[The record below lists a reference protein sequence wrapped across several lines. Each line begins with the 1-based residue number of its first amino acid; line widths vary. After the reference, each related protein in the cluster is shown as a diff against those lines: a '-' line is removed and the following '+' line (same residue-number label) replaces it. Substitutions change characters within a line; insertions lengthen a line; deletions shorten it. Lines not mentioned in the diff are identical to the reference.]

1 MLVTKSWGS
10 ITIRAGLLF
19 LSLLLIAFVPLA
31 KSQEAVVPAEVK
43 VPITETTYFCYDK
56 AVTGF
61 NPPYDKSVDFK
72 ETKFTGQ
79 WHPVGKGDSAGF
91 ELKGENLPF
100 SYGGKRQFFYCER
113 EMSGSTYN
121 CNGDN
126 AISIY
131 FDTASLRGVKAS
143 MGGYI
148 HEGDSVAIGVFK
160 CEEF

>member
-43 VPITETTYFCYDK
+43 VPLTETTYFCHDK

-61 NPPYDKSVDFK
+61 DPPYDKSVDFK

-79 WHPVGKGDSAGF
+79 WLPVGDGDSAGF
-91 ELKGENLPF
+91 ELKGENLPLA
-100 SYGGKRQFFYCER
+100 YGGKRQFFFCKR
-113 EMSGSTYN
+113 EIYSSKYDCDG
-121 CNGDN
+121 
-126 AISIY
+126 ALAKRIY
-131 FDTASLRGVKAS
+131 FDTASLRGVKAN

-148 HEGDSVAIGVFK
+148 HEGDSVAISVFK

>member
-43 VPITETTYFCYDK
+43 VPLTETTYFCHDK

-61 NPPYDKSVDFK
+61 DPPYDKSVDFK
-72 ETKFTGQ
+72 DLKFTGR
-79 WHPVGKGDSAGF
+79 WLPVGDGASAGF
-91 ELKGENLPF
+91 RI
-100 SYGGKRQFFYCER
+100 KREGITKRNGFFFCKR
-113 EMSGSTYN
+113 EMSSSKYDCDG
-121 CNGDN
+121 
-126 AISIY
+126 ALAKRIY
-131 FDTASLRGVKAS
+131 FDTASLRGVRAS

-148 HEGDSVAIGVFK
+148 HDGDSVAIGVFK